1 MFQIQPLFPSSP
13 SQTSGVTTWT
23 RAKARDGD
31 PTQTDDRRVLEGG
44 WICIMSNE
52 TIIGKS
58 TSQPGVN
65 LVALGHADRRNHVHI
80 IGKTGVGKTTLVR
93 NMIIQH
99 IEAGDGVGIID
110 PHGDLAES
118 LLDYIPPHRTDDL
131 IYFNPSDTE
140 HPVGLNVLSGSHRDN
155 HLVASGIRSALKS
168 IWGEFWGPR
177 MDYIFLNALLTLL
190 EIGNATLMDVPRI
203 LNDDNYRNH
212 TLTKLR
218 DPVLW
223 NFWMNDYA
231 MMDRRQRKEA
241 IGPIENKIGQF
252 ISSEPMRNI
261 VGQVSSKL
269 DFSKIINGQPE
280 YDPDLERSFHRRY
293 IFIANLSKG
302 KLGDDKTNLLGA
314 LLITQFKLAAMQ
326 RATIH
331 ENDRQDFFLFVDE
344 FQNFCTDSFEEILS
358 EARKYRLN
366 LVLSHQYM
374 DQLTAKVRASIF
386 GNIGTMIS
394 FRIGHTDAEIMERE
408 FGKQYIASQ
417 FADLNRY
424 DMIMRPLV
432 NGADGPAFRVSALPP
447 LGNRYN
453 RGTNMIRCSREKY
466 ARSRIA
472 VEQHIEIQ
480 LRRGGSDDFFV
491 Y

>member
-1 MFQIQPLFPSSP
+1 MAIPR
-13 SQTSGVTTWT
+13 TWMTT
-23 RAKARDGD
+23 ARWRGA
-31 PTQTDDRRVLEGG
+31 GSA
-44 WICIMSNE
+44 IMNKE
-52 TIIGKS
+52 TIIGKKALS
-58 TSQPGVN
+58 PN
-65 LVALGHADRRNHVHI
+65 IDLVSLQHADRRNHVHI

-93 NMIIQH
+93 NMLIQH
-99 IEAGDGVGIID
+99 IAAGDGVGIID

-140 HPVGLNVLSGSHRDN
+140 HPVGLNVLSTKYTDK

-168 IWGEFWGPR
+168 IWSEFWGPR

-190 EIGNATLMDVPRI
+190 EVGNTTLMDVPRI
-203 LNDDNYRNH
+203 LNDDGYRNNI
-212 TLTKLR
+212 LSKLR

-223 NFWMNDYA
+223 NFWMNDFA
-231 MMDRRQRKEA
+231 LMDRRQRKDA

-261 VGQVSSKL
+261 VGQVTSKL

-280 YDPDLERSFHRRY
+280 FDPPKEQPFRRRF

-302 KLGDDKTNLLGA
+302 QLGDDKTNLLGA

-326 RATIH
+326 RATIP
-331 ENDRQDFFLFVDE
+331 EEERSDFFLFVDE

-366 LVLSHQYM
+366 LTLSHQYM
-374 DQLTAKVRASIF
+374 DQLTPKIRSAVF
-386 GNIGTMIS
+386 GNVGTLIS

-408 FGKQYIASQ
+408 FGQQYIASQ

-424 DMIMRPLV
+424 DMIMRPLI
-432 NGADGPAFRVSALPP
+432 NGADGAAFRVTALPP
-447 LGNRYN
+447 IGTRYG
-453 RGTNMIRCSREKY
+453 RQENMIRCSREKY
-466 ARSRIA
+466 ARSRIT

-480 LRRGGSDDFFV
+480 LLRGGRDDFFV
-491 Y
+491 